1 MVDVKIKPKP
11 KRDNTFDYT
20 SVPYSGKDVTNA
32 FVKGNSYNQGQD
44 FYPDRIWR
52 DEMSARNQWF
62 QDKDFQSSS
71 WGQDLNKIQKAIDAG
86 KMPARNYG
94 LAQDQMVSYLNDL
107 QLRNTPR
114 WNPNTKKHDGPMER
128 PGGNYDFAP
137 EDFMYL
143 DALDKS
149 RQKQFQKYNPRYGM
163 SKEQIQAQIQE
174 MEPNTSWHGYPYG
187 EEKGASFLEEP
198 GRYLLDNTK
207 ESLRTLAGD
216 VAFLADYGGNVA
228 GQALYP
234 FDYEDER
241 GNMYPR
247 GFKDIIQH
255 SMDVSTFEEAGY
267 GVSPE
272 AWADLGYSEKKDL
285 QNSFQELTGSN
296 YVYDPT
302 YKPFTETGG
311 ITELAESLGEGLLK
325 PSSDYS
331 DMAVDIYD
339 PWFTE
344 DYFDWN
350 PMKSAQ
356 VVGSV
361 GTGGAGYGVKRAAQK
376 YLPGLGKFIP
386 SYIKKHPYLASLL
399 GFTIPSAIEPFVEE

>member
-1 MVDVKIKPKP
+1 MAD
-11 KRDNTFDYT
+11 FDYK
-20 SVPYSGKDVTNA
+20 SVPFEPKN
-32 FVKGNSYNQGQD
+32 KN
-44 FYPDRIWR
+44 FYPDRIFR
-52 DEMSARNQWF
+52 DEMSARNQFF
-62 QDKDFQSSS
+62 QDKDFQASGY
-71 WGQDLNKIQKAIDAG
+71 GQRLNTLKGRK
-86 KMPARNYG
+86 R
-94 LAQDQMVSYLNDL
+94 DQAKDSLVTYLNDL

-114 WNPNTKKHDGPMER
+114 WNPKTKSYDGPMER
-128 PGGNYDFAP
+128 SGGNFDFAP
-137 EDFMYL
+137 EDFIYL
-143 DALDKS
+143 DALDKA
-149 RQKQFQKYNPRYGM
+149 RGKQFQKYNPRYGM

-331 DMAVDIYD
+331 DMALDIYD

-361 GTGGAGYGVKRAAQK
+361 GTGGAGYGVKRAVQK

>member
-1 MVDVKIKPKP
+1 MVDIKFKPKP
-11 KRDNTFDYT
+11 KPDFDYT
-20 SVPYSGKDVTNA
+20 SVPFEPKNKY
-32 FVKGNSYNQGQD
+32 
-44 FYPDRIWR
+44 FYPDRIFR
-52 DEMSARNQWF
+52 DEMSARNQFF
-62 QDKDFQSSS
+62 QSPDFQASGY
-71 WGQDLNKIQKAIDAG
+71 GQRLNTLKGRK
-86 KMPARNYG
+86 R
-94 LAQDQMVSYLNDL
+94 DQAKDSLVSYLNDL
-107 QLRNTPR
+107 QLRNTPQYD
-114 WNPNTKKHDGPMER
+114 WKNKQYFDPATGPFER
-128 PGGNYDFAP
+128 PGGNFDFAP

-207 ESLRTLAGD
+207 ESLRALLGD
-216 VAFLADYGGNVA
+216 VAFLANYGGNVV

-255 SMDVSTFEEAGY
+255 SMDVSTFEEGGY

-272 AWADLGYSEKKDL
+272 DWADLGYSEKKDL

-350 PMKSAQ
+350 PMTSAQ

>member
-1 MVDVKIKPKP
+1 M
-11 KRDNTFDYT
+11 
-20 SVPYSGKDVTNA
+20 
-32 FVKGNSYNQGQD
+32 
-44 FYPDRIWR
+44 
-52 DEMSARNQWF
+52 
-62 QDKDFQSSS
+62 
-71 WGQDLNKIQKAIDAG
+71 
-86 KMPARNYG
+86 
-94 LAQDQMVSYLNDL
+94 
-107 QLRNTPR
+107 
-114 WNPNTKKHDGPMER
+114 
-128 PGGNYDFAP
+128 
-137 EDFMYL
+137 
-143 DALDKS
+143 
-149 RQKQFQKYNPRYGM
+149 
-163 SKEQIQAQIQE
+163 
-174 MEPNTSWHGYPYG
+174 
-187 EEKGASFLEEP
+187 
-198 GRYLLDNTK
+198 LDNTK
-207 ESLRTLAGD
+207 ESLRALLGD
-216 VAFLADYGGNVA
+216 VAFFADYGGNVA

-267 GVSPE
+267 DVSPE

-350 PMKSAQ
+350 PMKSSQ

-361 GTGGAGYGVKRAAQK
+361 GTGGAGYGVKRAAKK

>member
-1 MVDVKIKPKP
+1 MAITDT
-11 KRDNTFDYT
+11 RAANLFT
-20 SVPYSGKDVTNA
+20 SQINPN
-32 FVKGNSYNQGQD
+32 D
-44 FYPDRIWR
+44 FYKDRILR
-52 DEMSARNQWF
+52 EDRSARNQWF
-62 QDKDFQSSS
+62 NSDRFDAEDKKYYNEGSKSQRLNRQDRSVEEVDDF
-71 WGQDLNKIQKAIDAG
+71 A
-86 KMPARNYG
+86 
-94 LAQDQMVSYLNDL
+94 
-107 QLRNTPR
+107 LRTQPR
-114 WNPNTKKHDGPMER
+114 YNFNTKKYDGPMER
-128 PGGNYDFAP
+128 PGGYTN
-137 EDFMYL
+137 EERYL
-143 DALDKS
+143 NDYVMGLNEFRYNQNK
-149 RQKQFQKYNPRYGM
+149 KNNPRYGM
-163 SKEQIQAQIQE
+163 SKEQIQSQIQE

-207 ESLRTLAGD
+207 ESLRALLGD
-216 VAFLADYGGNVA
+216 VAFFADYGGNVA

-267 GVSPE
+267 DVSPE

-350 PMKSAQ
+350 PMKSSQ

-361 GTGGAGYGVKRAAQK
+361 GTGGAGYGVKRAAKK